1 MKLGEAGE
9 AFFVEEIENDIS
21 DSLSTSP
28 LPSAETL
35 KDAKKDHGA
44 SCEVSFD
51 VLKSYS
57 FILRIPSTEQG
68 VRCVISCNG
77 QYRFS
82 AVTRE
87 L

>member
-28 LPSAETL
+28 LPSVETL

-51 VLKSYS
+51 VL
-57 FILRIPSTEQG
+57 
-68 VRCVISCNG
+68 
-77 QYRFS
+77 
-82 AVTRE
+82 
-87 L
+87 

>member
-1 MKLGEAGE
+1 MILYEQIIILFVLFLWQVDIEINGEPVELQMKLGEAGE

-51 VLKSYS
+51 V
-57 FILRIPSTEQG
+57 F
-68 VRCVISCNG
+68 
-77 QYRFS
+77 
-82 AVTRE
+82 
-87 L
+87 

>member
-44 SCEVSFD
+44 SCEVSLTCFRVI
-51 VLKSYS
+51 VLYS
-57 FILRIPSTEQG
+57 EFPALSR
-68 VRCVISCNG
+68 V
-77 QYRFS
+77 
-82 AVTRE
+82 
-87 L
+87 

>member
-9 AFFVEEIENDIS
+9 AFFVEEIENDIIS

-44 SCEVSFD
+44 SCEVSVD
-51 VLKSYS
+51 VL
-57 FILRIPSTEQG
+57 
-68 VRCVISCNG
+68 
-77 QYRFS
+77 
-82 AVTRE
+82 
-87 L
+87 